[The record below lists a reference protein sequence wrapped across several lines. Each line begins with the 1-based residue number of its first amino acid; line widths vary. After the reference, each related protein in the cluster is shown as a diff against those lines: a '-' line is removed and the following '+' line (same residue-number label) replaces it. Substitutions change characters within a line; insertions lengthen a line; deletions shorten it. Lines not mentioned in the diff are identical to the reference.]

1 MVDLNITLWIQ
12 LANFLVT
19 LVVLNYLLISPI
31 RKIIRKRKDNVEGLI
46 GEIEA
51 FTAEKQ
57 QLLDEY
63 ESELRKAR
71 EAAAIYRKD
80 GKVMG
85 ELERARIFDAASKD
99 AQSEV
104 RTTQAAV
111 RRRRCDPPCASGE
124 NARIHR
130 SRHGEASGITQSSGD
145 PLKALASFFLS
156 RDGIVA
162 VATLILLGVVSHFSD
177 PYNPWIN
184 LLARVGNVCVFLY
197 ILWRAAGKAI
207 VDGLSDRRAAI
218 VDELD
223 SLAVRKAAAEEQL
236 AAMIEKIDSLDAEC
250 ETILKDSRARGEAI
264 REALVADALEEA
276 EKIRNAAHRAA
287 DSETKKAIE
296 ELRSQMADEI
306 VQAVEA
312 TLKEKLDMK
321 KHVKLIDNALKKVV
335 LN

>member
-1 MVDLNITLWIQ
+1 M
-12 LANFLVT
+12 
-19 LVVLNYLLISPI
+19 
-31 RKIIRKRKDNVEGLI
+31 
-46 GEIEA
+46 
-51 FTAEKQ
+51 
-57 QLLDEY
+57 
-63 ESELRKAR
+63 
-71 EAAAIYRKD
+71 
-80 GKVMG
+80 
-85 ELERARIFDAASKD
+85 
-99 AQSEV
+99 
-104 RTTQAAV
+104 
-111 RRRRCDPPCASGE
+111 
-124 NARIHR
+124 
-130 SRHGEASGITQSSGD
+130 
-145 PLKALASFFLS
+145 KALASFFLS

-207 VDGLSDRRAAI
+207 VDGLSNRRAAI
-218 VDELD
+218 VVELD
-223 SLAVRKAAAEEQL
+223 SLAVL
-236 AAMIEKIDSLDAEC
+236 IEKIDSLDAEC

>member
-71 EAAAIYRKD
+71 EAAAISASRYHETSDRLYWKPIYRKD

-111 RRRRCDPPCASGE
+111 RADAGVTRRALQAKMHE
-124 NARIHR
+124 FT
-130 SRHGEASGITQSSGD
+130 EAAMA
-145 PLKALASFFLS
+145 K
-156 RDGIVA
+156 
-162 VATLILLGVVSHFSD
+162 
-177 PYNPWIN
+177 
-184 LLARVGNVCVFLY
+184 LLA
-197 ILWRAAGKAI
+197 
-207 VDGLSDRRAAI
+207 
-218 VDELD
+218 
-223 SLAVRKAAAEEQL
+223 
-236 AAMIEKIDSLDAEC
+236 
-250 ETILKDSRARGEAI
+250 
-264 REALVADALEEA
+264 
-276 EKIRNAAHRAA
+276 
-287 DSETKKAIE
+287 
-296 ELRSQMADEI
+296 
-306 VQAVEA
+306 
-312 TLKEKLDMK
+312 
-321 KHVKLIDNALKKVV
+321 
-335 LN
+335 

>member
-1 MVDLNITLWIQ
+1 M
-12 LANFLVT
+12 
-19 LVVLNYLLISPI
+19 
-31 RKIIRKRKDNVEGLI
+31 
-46 GEIEA
+46 
-51 FTAEKQ
+51 
-57 QLLDEY
+57 
-63 ESELRKAR
+63 
-71 EAAAIYRKD
+71 
-80 GKVMG
+80 
-85 ELERARIFDAASKD
+85 
-99 AQSEV
+99 
-104 RTTQAAV
+104 
-111 RRRRCDPPCASGE
+111 
-124 NARIHR
+124 
-130 SRHGEASGITQSSGD
+130 
-145 PLKALASFFLS
+145 
-156 RDGIVA
+156 A

-197 ILWRAAGKAI
+197 ILWRAAGNAI
-207 VDGLSDRRAAI
+207 VDGLSNRRAAI

>member
-1 MVDLNITLWIQ
+1 M
-12 LANFLVT
+12 
-19 LVVLNYLLISPI
+19 
-31 RKIIRKRKDNVEGLI
+31 
-46 GEIEA
+46 
-51 FTAEKQ
+51 
-57 QLLDEY
+57 
-63 ESELRKAR
+63 
-71 EAAAIYRKD
+71 
-80 GKVMG
+80 
-85 ELERARIFDAASKD
+85 
-99 AQSEV
+99 
-104 RTTQAAV
+104 
-111 RRRRCDPPCASGE
+111 
-124 NARIHR
+124 
-130 SRHGEASGITQSSGD
+130 
-145 PLKALASFFLS
+145 KALASFFLS

-207 VDGLSDRRAAI
+207 VDGLSNRRAAI

-250 ETILKDSRARGEAI
+250 ETILKDSR
-264 REALVADALEEA
+264 ALEEA

>member
-80 GKVMG
+80 GKV
-85 ELERARIFDAASKD
+85 RANWNGAAFDAASKD

-111 RRRRCDPPCASGE
+111 RADAGVTRRALQAKMHE
-124 NARIHR
+124 FT
-130 SRHGEASGITQSSGD
+130 EAAMT
-145 PLKALASFFLS
+145 K
-156 RDGIVA
+156 
-162 VATLILLGVVSHFSD
+162 
-177 PYNPWIN
+177 
-184 LLARVGNVCVFLY
+184 LLA
-197 ILWRAAGKAI
+197 
-207 VDGLSDRRAAI
+207 
-218 VDELD
+218 
-223 SLAVRKAAAEEQL
+223 
-236 AAMIEKIDSLDAEC
+236 
-250 ETILKDSRARGEAI
+250 
-264 REALVADALEEA
+264 
-276 EKIRNAAHRAA
+276 
-287 DSETKKAIE
+287 
-296 ELRSQMADEI
+296 
-306 VQAVEA
+306 
-312 TLKEKLDMK
+312 
-321 KHVKLIDNALKKVV
+321 
-335 LN
+335 

>member
-1 MVDLNITLWIQ
+1 M
-12 LANFLVT
+12 
-19 LVVLNYLLISPI
+19 
-31 RKIIRKRKDNVEGLI
+31 
-46 GEIEA
+46 
-51 FTAEKQ
+51 
-57 QLLDEY
+57 
-63 ESELRKAR
+63 
-71 EAAAIYRKD
+71 
-80 GKVMG
+80 
-85 ELERARIFDAASKD
+85 
-99 AQSEV
+99 
-104 RTTQAAV
+104 
-111 RRRRCDPPCASGE
+111 
-124 NARIHR
+124 
-130 SRHGEASGITQSSGD
+130 
-145 PLKALASFFLS
+145 KALASFFLS

-207 VDGLSDRRAAI
+207 VDGLSNRRAAI
-218 VDELD
+218 VYELD

-236 AAMIEKIDSLDAEC
+236 AAMIEKI
-250 ETILKDSRARGEAI
+250 DSRARGEAI

>member
-1 MVDLNITLWIQ
+1 M
-12 LANFLVT
+12 
-19 LVVLNYLLISPI
+19 
-31 RKIIRKRKDNVEGLI
+31 
-46 GEIEA
+46 
-51 FTAEKQ
+51 
-57 QLLDEY
+57 
-63 ESELRKAR
+63 
-71 EAAAIYRKD
+71 
-80 GKVMG
+80 
-85 ELERARIFDAASKD
+85 
-99 AQSEV
+99 
-104 RTTQAAV
+104 
-111 RRRRCDPPCASGE
+111 
-124 NARIHR
+124 
-130 SRHGEASGITQSSGD
+130 
-145 PLKALASFFLS
+145 KALASFFLS

-207 VDGLSDRRAAI
+207 VDGLSNRRASI
-218 VDELD
+218 V
-223 SLAVRKAAAEEQL
+223 AEEQL

>member
-1 MVDLNITLWIQ
+1 M
-12 LANFLVT
+12 
-19 LVVLNYLLISPI
+19 
-31 RKIIRKRKDNVEGLI
+31 
-46 GEIEA
+46 
-51 FTAEKQ
+51 
-57 QLLDEY
+57 
-63 ESELRKAR
+63 
-71 EAAAIYRKD
+71 
-80 GKVMG
+80 
-85 ELERARIFDAASKD
+85 
-99 AQSEV
+99 
-104 RTTQAAV
+104 
-111 RRRRCDPPCASGE
+111 
-124 NARIHR
+124 
-130 SRHGEASGITQSSGD
+130 
-145 PLKALASFFLS
+145 
-156 RDGIVA
+156 A

-197 ILWRAAGKAI
+197 ILGRAAGKAI
-207 VDGLSDRRAAI
+207 VDGLSNRRAAI